1 MLQSL
6 GLLSHI
12 CFRGKSFDL
21 WTQEHDSLTNVHYV
35 PSWVMTDADFYTA
48 PQRSLQDKFQSR
60 PLADRLELA
69 IVQPELDER
78 HTSFIS
84 SRDFFYLATV
94 NSDGEPTVSYK
105 GGGVGV
111 VTVVNPTTV
120 AFPIYDGNGMFLSA
134 GNLADTGKVGLLFMD
149 FETPQRVRV
158 QGDATLHTDDELL
171 ARYPGALLIC
181 RVAVTS
187 AFVNC
192 ARYIHKHTRVES
204 SEYVPD
210 ENGDQP
216 LPSWKRI
223 DGMQDVLSD
232 DVQAQVVDAGGIIT
246 EQDYGEKLM
255 KGES

>member
-1 MLQSL
+1 
-6 GLLSHI
+6 
-12 CFRGKSFDL
+12 
-21 WTQEHDSLTNVHYV
+21 
-35 PSWVMTDADFYTA
+35 MTDANFYTA
-48 PQRSLQDKFQSR
+48 PQRSLQDQFDSR

-69 IVQPELDER
+69 IVQPELDDR

-84 SRDFFYLATV
+84 TRDFFYLATV
-94 NSDGEPTVSYK
+94 NAHGEPTVSYK

-111 VTVVNPTTV
+111 VTVVDSTTL

-134 GNLADTGKVGLLFMD
+134 GNMADTGKVGLLFMD

-158 QGDATLHTDDELL
+158 QGDATVDADDELL
-171 ARYPGALLIC
+171 ASYPGALLIC

-204 SEYVPD
+204 SQYVPD
-210 ENGDQP
+210 ENGEQP

-223 DGMQDVLSD
+223 DGIQDVLSD
-232 DVQAQVVDAGGIIT
+232 DVKARVADAGGIIT
-246 EQDYGEKLM
+246 DQDYGEKLM
-255 KGES
+255 QGES